1 MFNLISKKT
10 IGTTGVTLALLVG
23 GLLASPVSSAFA
35 KPIDYEPVTRA
46 SVNRENGYGH
56 HGFTVWSAAQYPFS
70 TSEEILS
77 LAEYRRLE
85 K

>member
-1 MFNLISKKT
+1 MFNFISKKT

-35 KPIDYEPVTRA
+35 KPYEDEPLTRA
-46 SVNRENGYGH
+46 SVMREEGYGH
-56 HGFTVWSAAQYPFS
+56 RGFTFWNAAQYPDS
-70 TSEEILS
+70 TSEEILG
-77 LAEYRRLE
+77 LAAIRRLD